1 MEEDIWLEFKDLKIN
16 EKQIPILLDRFN
28 LLPNL
33 IRSIIENKS
42 IEHLNPTDREQLDF
56 QLNFLSKTGI
66 NDKKSL
72 ENWLSKNG
80 LDEKRLSILLYDELK
95 IQKFKEEKF
104 SASIESSFLNQK
116 SSLDKVLY
124 SLIRVESK
132 SEADELFLKLDE
144 EEASFA
150 NLASNYSRGVEKDFN
165 GVIGPMEI
173 GKLNPDLAER
183 LRISKEG
190 QLWPPFETNGWWIIL
205 RHEKSIP
212 AKLDTNTRNS
222 LLSNLYEK
230 WMQSQIIPILKNIR
244 EKNNKLEKEFSEQK
258 NINQKETSVKKGK
271 TTRSL
276 NPLSIINRFK
286 NDK

>member
-1 MEEDIWLEFKDLKIN
+1 MEEDIWLKYKDLKIS

-42 IEHLNPTDREQLDF
+42 IENIDPTNEEQLEY
-56 QLNFLSKTGI
+56 QLNFLSRTGI
-66 NDKKSL
+66 TNKSSLDKWL
-72 ENWLSKNG
+72 ENNG
-80 LDEKRLSILLYDELK
+80 LDEKRLSILLYDQLK
-95 IQKFKEEKF
+95 IEMFKEDKF
-104 SASIESSFLNQK
+104 AQNVESSFLSQK

-124 SLIRVESK
+124 SLIRVK
-132 SEADELFLKLDE
+132 TKIEAEELFLKLEE

-150 NLASNYSRGVEKDFN
+150 NLASKYSEGVEKDFN
-165 GVIGPMEI
+165 GVFGPMEI

-183 LRISKEG
+183 LRISKSG
-190 QLWPPFETNGWWIIL
+190 QLWPPFLTNDWWIIL

-212 AKLDTNTRNS
+212 AKLDNNMRDF
-222 LLSNLYEK
+222 LISNLYEE
-230 WMQSQIIPILKNIR
+230 WMGSQLMPILKKIR
-244 EKNNKLEKEFSEQK
+244 EKNNKLEEK
-258 NINQKETSVKKGK
+258 NNSSSKK
-271 TTRSL
+271 TRSTIDAPKRKSASL

>member
-1 MEEDIWLEFKDLKIN
+1 M
-16 EKQIPILLDRFN
+16 
-28 LLPNL
+28 
-33 IRSIIENKS
+33 
-42 IEHLNPTDREQLDF
+42 T
-56 QLNFLSKTGI
+56 
-66 NDKKSL
+66 KKSL

-258 NINQKETSVKKGK
+258 NINQKETSVKKG
-271 TTRSL
+271 TPIRSL

>member
-42 IEHLNPTDREQLDF
+42 IEHLNPTDKEQLDF

-258 NINQKETSVKKGK
+258 NINQKETSVKKG
-271 TTRSL
+271 TPIRSL

>member
-1 MEEDIWLEFKDLKIN
+1 MEEEIWLKFKDLKIS

-42 IEHLNPTDREQLDF
+42 IEDINPSDKE
-56 QLNFLSKTGI
+56 QLNFQFNFLSNTGI
-66 NDKKSL
+66 KDKIGL
-72 ENWLSKNG
+72 ENWLSNNG
-80 LDEKRLSILLYDELK
+80 LDEKRLSIILYDQLK

-104 SASIESSFLNQK
+104 SSSIESSFLNQK

-124 SLIRVESK
+124 SLIRVKSK
-132 SEADELFLKLDE
+132 SEADELFLKLEE

-150 NLASNYSRGVEKDFN
+150 NLASNYSQGVEKDFN

-190 QLWPPFETNGWWIIL
+190 QLWPPFETNDWWIIL

-212 AKLDTNTRNS
+212 AKLDTNMRNS
-222 LLSNLYEK
+222 LLSNLYEQ
-230 WMQSQIIPILKNIR
+230 WMQSQLIPILKDIR
-244 EKNNKLEKEFSEQK
+244 EKNNKLEKEYIEEK
-258 NINQKETSVKKGK
+258 NINQIENSVKKK
-271 TTRSL
+271 TTKSL